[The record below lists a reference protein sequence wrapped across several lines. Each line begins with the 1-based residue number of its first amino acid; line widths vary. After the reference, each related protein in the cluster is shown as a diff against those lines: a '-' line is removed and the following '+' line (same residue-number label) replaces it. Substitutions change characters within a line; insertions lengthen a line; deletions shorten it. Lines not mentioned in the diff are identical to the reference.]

1 MHLDITALLHWATQG
16 SPNAYAFSRVIVTT
30 NLGEVT
36 ANICSFLCGPGTG
49 VTDFY
54 GDLHV
59 DALSGAIDTV
69 EMDIVASPAFSQNA
83 NTVSALADPRISID
97 PSTPNAGAYSLL
109 FSSGVGNAVGQPGA
123 VPEPAS
129 WMLML
134 SGIGLAGLQLRR
146 RAGPCKTIET

>member
-1 MHLDITALLHWATQG
+1 MGDRVHLDITALLHWATQG
-16 SPNAYAFSRVIVTT
+16 SPNAYAFSRVI
-30 NLGEVT
+30 
-36 ANICSFLCGPGTG
+36 

-83 NTVSALADPRISID
+83 NTASALADPRISID